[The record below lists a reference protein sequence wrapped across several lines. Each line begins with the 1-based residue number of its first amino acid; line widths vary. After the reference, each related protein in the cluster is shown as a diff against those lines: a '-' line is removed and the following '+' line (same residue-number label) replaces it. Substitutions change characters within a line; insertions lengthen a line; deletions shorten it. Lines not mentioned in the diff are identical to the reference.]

1 MLAGLEGP
9 EEGLLGA
16 NEAVDEEVEAGVEDE
31 EEMGDGRGNVHPP
44 GETGGSTFGLWAE
57 LHPKIPRL
65 LPGQKRFWVRFWL
78 HPQKWG

>member
-44 GETGGSTFGLWAE
+44 RETGQQVKGKHFIKGSIAD
-57 LHPKIPRL
+57 RL
-65 LPGQKRFWVRFWL
+65 RSRLVNCYNWICN
-78 HPQKWG
+78 